1 MKRSVIIP
9 LALAALYGCADNMP
23 TQPVPGA
30 VGRGPLLGAF
40 PGSNGRIAFVGL
52 VGITTMNSAGGD
64 LQQLAPA
71 GSAGPAWS
79 ADGSKLAYYAFVDV
93 QPGDM
98 HHTEI
103 FVVNA
108 DGTGGTRL
116 TFNSTNRGPAFPTWS
131 PDGSKIAFQN
141 DFDRRIYVMN
151 SDGTAVTPLTAGPD
165 FTPSWSPDGA
175 NIVFSSLRD
184 GGEAEIYVM
193 NANGT
198 GQTRLTNNDRPEF
211 DPSWSPDGSK
221 ILYSRNDVTNGDWP
235 DLYVMNANGTSQ
247 TNLTNT
253 VNLAETNSVW
263 SPDGSKILFIQNDDV
278 NSEVY
283 VMNADGTNRV
293 NISNSPDAFESH
305 LDWQPQPGAPPVC
318 VFPRKLYT
326 RTQGPPARIVETFSA
341 TPGSYN
347 VDLDDLATS
356 GADAVVTL
364 NGVVIMEGRGTTGE
378 VGPRHHTVPVT
389 LLANNV
395 LDIQMRGKKGSQ
407 LQVTI
412 CSTSPTACYHNLPAP
427 TLSLQ
432 STTID
437 GSYVRF
443 ELDVPNYAQFPAALF
458 EPAPDLAACGANTS
472 AARTWVDIYDG
483 NDNFIYGFCTLYDGA
498 SLNDIWFSTPS
509 DQRPAEAYIKLHD
522 RRCNITYTSN
532 KITIPT
538 SQ

>member
-1 MKRSVIIP
+1 MKRSVIVP
-9 LALAALYGCADNMP
+9 LVLAALYGCADNMP
-23 TQPVPGA
+23 TQPMPGA
-30 VGRGPLLGAF
+30 VGLDPLLGAF

-108 DGTGGTRL
+108 DGTGRQQL
-116 TFNSTNRGPAFPTWS
+116 TFTTALGGPAFPTWS

-141 DFDRRIYVMN
+141 DSDRRIYVMN
-151 SDGTAVTPLTAGPD
+151 SDGTGVTPLTAGPD
-165 FTPSWSPDGA
+165 FTPSWSPDGSK
-175 NIVFSSLRD
+175 IVFASLRD
-184 GGEAEIYVM
+184 GVAEIYVM
-193 NANGT
+193 NADGT

-211 DPSWSPDGSK
+211 DPSWSPNGST
-221 ILYSRNDVTNGDWP
+221 ILYSRNDATNGDWP
-235 DLYVMNANGTSQ
+235 DLYVMNANGASQ

-253 VNLAETNSVW
+253 PNLAETNSVW

-283 VMNADGTNRV
+283 VMNADGTSRV
-293 NISNSPDAFESH
+293 NLSNSPDAFESH
-305 LDWQPQPGAPPVC
+305 LDWQPLPGDPPVC
-318 VFPRKLYT
+318 VLGPTVYT
-326 RTQGPPARIVETFSA
+326 RAQGAPNRIVQNFTA
-341 TPGSYN
+341 TPGSYS
-347 VDLDDLATS
+347 VDLDDLASS
-356 GADAVVTL
+356 GADAVVML

-395 LDIQMRGKKGSQ
+395 LDIQMRGKKGSK

-412 CSTSPTACYHNLPAP
+412 CSTSGSACYPNLPAP

-432 STTID
+432 SSTVNGTM
-437 GSYVRF
+437 VEF
-443 ELDVPNYAQFPAALF
+443 QLDVPNYAQFPAALF
-458 EPAPDLAACGANTS
+458 EPAPDLDACGANTS

-483 NDNFIYGFCTLYDGA
+483 NDNFIYGFCALYDGA

-509 DQRPAEAYIKLHD
+509 DQRPAEVYIKLHD

-532 KITIPT
+532 KISIPT